1 MIFLLWKFL
10 VFLFADIAD
19 FQYRYGTRLRYA
31 AITVNLTVK
40 PTTLAFP
47 DGLPVRDEWEDF
59 MTKEVSHQM

>member
-1 MIFLLWKFL
+1 MGKLNSPFT
-10 VFLFADIAD
+10 DIAD

-47 DGLPVRDEWEDF
+47 DGLPVRKFILNIPFADIE
-59 MTKEVSHQM
+59 